1 MQGNMNTRLIVKVQ
15 VRGRE
20 AGQDYPGGVAE
31 GGVVQGPRQTVV
43 VEPGTQ
49 EREDVETTVY
59 ERRKEQEVLAEGE
72 GEEDGRPR
80 ESVSVERGRRT
91 KR

>member
-1 MQGNMNTRLIVKVQ
+1 MQ
-15 VRGRE
+15 VRDRE
-20 AGQDYPGGVAE
+20 AGQDHPGGVTE
-31 GGVVQGPRQTVV
+31 GGEVQGPRQPVV
-43 VEPGTQ
+43 VQPGTQ

-80 ESVSVERGRRT
+80 EGVSVERGRTTIR
-91 KR
+91 